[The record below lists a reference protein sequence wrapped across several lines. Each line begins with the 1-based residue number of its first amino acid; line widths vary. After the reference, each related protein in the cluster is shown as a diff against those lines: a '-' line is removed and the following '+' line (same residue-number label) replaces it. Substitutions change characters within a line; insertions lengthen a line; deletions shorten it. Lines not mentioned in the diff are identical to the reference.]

1 MRAKVNGRISVDEY
15 NETSQYFK
23 ELNNYAR
30 LTAKQ
35 EIELAGKIKAG
46 DQAAKETLILSN
58 LRLVVAVARR
68 YAGRGIK
75 FADLISEGNLGLITA
90 ANRYDAE
97 KGTRFSTYA
106 VWWIEH
112 SVSRLV
118 TDTGKM
124 VRVPN
129 TTMKIALKMK
139 TFMEEFER
147 QKERKP
153 TKKEICGTLGIPE
166 KTLAIYFKALY
177 PQGFFDDFVKK
188 GKEDSREKNSENYLS
203 KVVGPAEI
211 VYKDECERIL
221 NEALQGLPARERA
234 IIVRRK
240 GLEKHE
246 KQTLE
251 IISEDLGITRERVRQ
266 IENRALKMLLAL
278 VKRIEG
284 ESLNPE
290 DLLAIKNI
298 ERKRN
303 KNK

>member
-1 MRAKVNGRISVDEY
+1 MRAKVNGRISVGEY

-23 ELNNYAR
+23 ELNNYSR
-30 LTAKQ
+30 LTAEE
-35 EIELAGKIKAG
+35 EIELAGKIKNG
-46 DQAAKETLILSN
+46 DAEAKEVLILSN

-68 YAGRGIK
+68 YAGKGIK

-90 ANRYDAE
+90 TTRYDAE
-97 KGTRFSTYA
+97 KKVRFSTYA

-112 SVSRLV
+112 SISRLV
-118 TDTGKM
+118 ADTVKM

-129 TTMKIALKMK
+129 TTMKIALRMK
-139 TFMEEFER
+139 NFIEEFKSRE
-147 QKERKP
+147 QRKP
-153 TKKEICGTLGIPE
+153 TKKEICAAMGIPE

-188 GKEDSREKNSENYLS
+188 GNEDSREKNSENYLS
-203 KVVGPAEI
+203 KVIGPEEI
-211 VYKDECERIL
+211 VYKMECERIL
-221 NEALQGLPARERA
+221 NEALEYLPGRERE
-234 IIVRRK
+234 IIIRRR
-240 GLEKHE
+240 GLDNHN

-251 IISEDLGITRERVRQ
+251 VISEDLGITRERVRQ
-266 IENRALKMLLAL
+266 IENRAIKMLLAL

-284 ESLNPE
+284 TELNQE

-298 ERKRN
+298 ERKKN

>member
-1 MRAKVNGRISVDEY
+1 MRAKVNGRISADEY

-23 ELNNYAR
+23 ELNNYSR

-35 EIELAGKIKAG
+35 EIDLAGKIKNG
-46 DQAAKETLILSN
+46 DKEAKEVLILSN

-112 SVSRLV
+112 SVSKLV
-118 TDTGKM
+118 TETGKM
-124 VRVPN
+124 VRVPT

-139 TFMEEFER
+139 TFIEEFSRKE
-147 QKERKP
+147 ERKP
-153 TKKEICGTLGIPE
+153 TKKEICEALGIPE

-203 KVVGPAEI
+203 KVGGPAEI
-211 VYKDECERIL
+211 VYKAECERIL
-221 NEALQGLPARERA
+221 TEALQGLPERERE
-234 IIVRRK
+234 IIGRRK
-240 GLEKHE
+240 GLEKRE

-278 VKRIEG
+278 VKKIEG
-284 ESLNPE
+284 ESLNQE

-298 ERKRN
+298 DRRRN
-303 KNK
+303 KDK

>member
-1 MRAKVNGRISVDEY
+1 MRAKVNGRISAEEY

-23 ELNNYAR
+23 ELENYSR
-30 LTAKQ
+30 LTAGQ
-35 EIELAGKIKAG
+35 ELELARKIKNG
-46 DQAAKETLILSN
+46 DSEAKEVLILSN

-68 YAGRGIK
+68 YTGRGIK

-112 SVSRLV
+112 SVSKLV
-118 TDTGKM
+118 TETGKM
-124 VRVPN
+124 VRVPS

-139 TFMEEFER
+139 TFMEEFTKQEA
-147 QKERKP
+147 RKP
-153 TKKEICGTLGIPE
+153 TKKELCTALGIPE
-166 KTLAIYFKALY
+166 KTLPIYFKALY

-188 GKEDSREKNSENYLS
+188 SKEDSREKNSENYLS

-211 VYKDECERIL
+211 VYKDECKRIL
-221 NEALQGLPARERA
+221 KEALRGLPARERE
-234 IIVRRK
+234 ILVRRK
-240 GLEKHE
+240 GLEKQE

-251 IISEDLGITRERVRQ
+251 VISEDLGITRERVRQ
-266 IENRALKMLLAL
+266 IETRAMKMLLAL
-278 VKRIEG
+278 VKRLEG
-284 ESLNPE
+284 ENLNQE